1 MDTSRLTRIAT
12 YVSVAVALSLLVL
25 KFGAWWET
33 RSVGVLASMLDSAVD
48 VVASVMILFA
58 VRLAQVPAD
67 NEHRL
72 GHGKAEPLA
81 ALAQS
86 VFIAGSALYL
96 VLYGVER
103 LFFPVPMASPETGIW
118 VMLMSIGLTLMLV
131 MFQRYVVRK
140 TGSTAIESDSLHYLS
155 DLGANAAVLI
165 GLLLAAW
172 VWVDSLL
179 GVLIGLWIGWQA
191 VKLAYQSAN
200 QLLDR
205 ELPEDVKESIRQI
218 VLSHPEVKGFN
229 DLRTFRSGPTVF
241 IQLDLELDDHL
252 SLLEAHEITE
262 EVTEKLRQHFDQ
274 ADVLIH
280 QEPVSF
286 RNDPKH
292 HQWET
297 ESKESL

>member
-1 MDTSRLTRIAT
+1 MDGLRLTRIAT
-12 YVSVAVALSLLVL
+12 YVSVAVAFALLVM
-25 KFGAWWET
+25 KSYAWWET
-33 RSVGVLASMLDSAVD
+33 SSVGVLASMLDSAVD

-96 VLYGVER
+96 LLYALDRLMFPEAVQFPEVGV
-103 LFFPVPMASPETGIW
+103 W
-118 VMLMSIGLTLMLV
+118 VMVSSILLTLLLV
-131 MFQRYVVRK
+131 AFQRYVIRK
-140 TGSTAIESDSLHYLS
+140 TDSTAIASDSLHYVS
-155 DLGANAAVLI
+155 DLGANFAVLA
-165 GLLLAAW
+165 GLLLASW
-172 VWVDSLL
+172 IWVDSVL
-179 GVLIGLWIGWQA
+179 GLLIGGWIGWQA
-191 VKLAYQSAN
+191 LVLAKQSAN

-205 ELPEDVKESIRQI
+205 ELPDEMKDDIREI
-218 VLSHPEVKGFN
+218 VLGHSQVQGFN
-229 DLRTFRSGPTVF
+229 DLRTFRSGPTIF

-252 SLLEAHEITE
+252 SLLEAHAITE
-262 EVTEKLRQHFDQ
+262 DVTEQLCQRFEN

-297 ESKESL
+297 EAK